1 MGKKPVLGMVSA
13 LCVGLALTGCRDAA
27 TRSDGPVTKGPL
39 YKPQGEFSTNA
50 GNTTTNTAS
59 PSAGWNTSP
68 TTAGRNGEWMGG
80 AQAHVPT
87 TAGASM
93 DPAGM
98 NAGRTTPG
106 VQTTGLTAPPA
117 PPSPP
122 PSDYDAPPA
131 RMSVQTPTDESHFP
145 PPPGAVHSIPAPS
158 ARVLQPPPS
167 FTGPGIAAHAAG
179 RAGPGEAG
187 RGQRHAGRAAA
198 APVPRRRPPTRR
210 RRSRRRRPRRLRRRT
225 SRVRTCRRRLR
236 RPCQDRTADRSANHA
251 TGRET

>member
-39 YKPQGEFSTNA
+39 YKPQGAFSTNA
-50 GNTTTNTAS
+50 GNPTTNTAS

-80 AQAHVPT
+80 TQAHVPT
-87 TAGASM
+87 TAGAST

-131 RMSVQTPTDESHFP
+131 RMSVQAPTDESHFP

-167 FTGPGIAAHAAG
+167 FTGPGIAPMLPDAPAPVKPAVDN
-179 RAGPGEAG
+179 ATQVVPP
-187 RGQRHAGRAAA
+187 A
-198 APVPRRRPPTRR
+198 APVLTAPP
-210 RRSRRRRPRRLRRRT
+210 PDPAPP
-225 SRVRTCRRRLR
+225 VEAA
-236 RPCQDRTADRSANHA
+236 PPPPADFSGPNLPPPPPPPVP
-251 TGRET
+251 GPNG